1 MAKADWRQFRRFPK
15 GETMQKLL
23 FAFATLA
30 LLATAI
36 PANAG
41 NCTTT
46 CNRSYGGGQTCNT
59 WCY

>member
-1 MAKADWRQFRRFPK
+1 MRQFRRFSRRGNQMPK
-15 GETMQKLL
+15 L
-23 FAFATLA
+23 FFALATLA